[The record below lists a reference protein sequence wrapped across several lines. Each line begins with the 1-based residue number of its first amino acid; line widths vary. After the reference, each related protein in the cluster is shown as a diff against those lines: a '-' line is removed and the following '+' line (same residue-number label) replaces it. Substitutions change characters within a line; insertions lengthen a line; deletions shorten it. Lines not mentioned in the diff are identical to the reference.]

1 MDIQGKSVFVTG
13 GASGIGEACARR
25 FAKAGAKVALLDMNE
40 ERGRQVA
47 EELGGTFAKANV
59 TDEGEV
65 AQAVNDAAAAH
76 GGIHVC
82 LNIAGIGAAEKTYGK
97 NGAASL
103 DNFRRVIEINLIGTF
118 NVARLCAEKMANQEP
133 VQDDGGRGVIVNT
146 ASVAAYEGQIGQAAY
161 SASKGGVVGMTLP
174 MARDL
179 AREGIRVCTIAP
191 GLVHTPLFEGLRNSN
206 PEMFEALS
214 NSVLN
219 PRRLADPD
227 EIAQAA
233 EFIARNDYMNGET
246 IRVDGGIRMQPR

>member
-1 MDIQGKSVFVTG
+1 MDISGKSVLVTG

-25 FAKAGAKVALLDMNE
+25 FAGAGAKVALLDMNE
-40 ERGRQVA
+40 ERGRGVA
-47 EELGGTFAKANV
+47 EEIGGTFARANV
-59 TDEGEV
+59 SDEGEV
-65 AQAVNDAAAAH
+65 KAAVDAAADAH
-76 GGIHVC
+76 GGLHVC

-97 NGAASL
+97 SGVASL

-118 NVARLCAEKMANQEP
+118 NVARLCAEKMATQEP
-133 VQDDGGRGVIVNT
+133 LAEDGERGVIVNT
-146 ASVAAYEGQIGQAAY
+146 ASVAAFEGQIGQAAY
-161 SASKGGVVGMTLP
+161 AASKGGVVGMTLP

-179 AREGIRVCTIAP
+179 ASVGIRVCTIAP
-191 GLVHTPLFEGLRNSN
+191 GLVHTPLFEGLRSSN
-206 PEMFEALS
+206 PDLFEALS

-233 EFIARNDYMNGET
+233 EFIARNGYMNGET